1 MHESTR
7 SAADEMVMSESAMVG
22 RVLRASTRGFTC
34 GTQSNKIDSKH
45 DFGAFV
51 SAPVANDDSLRVI
64 GLIYAVEIKDDL
76 LVNELVMAEAV
87 NVSVL
92 RDQRENRMVPMEIS
106 VLNIGYYYAGYQP
119 VHSLPPRPPMSLS
132 VVELC
137 SGDLV
142 YAFTQRHDFFPL
154 VLNAAEV
161 PSDDLLAA
169 AIRYAAWAYPDDQR
183 YAFLVRCGR
192 EIARQLSH
200 DLKRLEHVLALIRPQ
215 A

>member
-1 MHESTR
+1 
-7 SAADEMVMSESAMVG
+7 MVATSEEFRVG
-22 RVLRASTRGFTC
+22 RVLRASTRGFAC
-34 GTQSNKIDSKH
+34 GTQSSKVDHRH

-51 SAPVANDDSLRVI
+51 NAPIANDQSTIVI
-64 GLIYAVEIKDDL
+64 GLIYAVEIKDDM

-87 NVSVL
+87 NSSVL

-106 VLNIGYYYAGYQP
+106 VLNVGYRNGHGV

-132 VVELC
+132 VVDLC
-137 SGDLV
+137 TADAV
-142 YAFTQRHDFFPL
+142 FEFTQRYDFFPL

-169 AIRYAAWAYPDDQR
+169 AIRYASWAYPEDRR
-183 YAFLVRCGR
+183 YDFLVRCGR
-192 EIARQLSH
+192 ELARQLSH

-215 A
+215 

>member
-1 MHESTR
+1 
-7 SAADEMVMSESAMVG
+7 MVGTQEQLMVG
-22 RVLRASTRGFTC
+22 RVLRASTRGFAC
-34 GTQSNKIDSKH
+34 GTQSNRVDNKH

-51 SAPVANDDSLRVI
+51 SAPIANDDTIQAV

-76 LVNELVMAEAV
+76 LVHELVMADAV
-87 NVSVL
+87 NASIL

-106 VLNIGYYYAGYQP
+106 VLNIGYRYTANGAV

-132 VVELC
+132 QVDLC
-137 SGDLV
+137 TSEVILE
-142 YAFTQRHDFFPL
+142 FTRRQDFFPL

-169 AIRYAAWAYPDDQR
+169 AIRYASWQHDDQQAR
-183 YAFLVRCGR
+183 YEFLVRCGR
-192 EIARQLSH
+192 AIARQLSH
-200 DLKRLEHVLALIRPQ
+200 DLKRLEHVLALIRP